1 MIKEGLGLN
10 LFSIRNY
17 LDSEEHFLE
26 AANKLKAMGYSHM
39 QFSGAPFD
47 APMIKRV
54 IDATGMKVVLTH
66 VPMDRIINDTEALM
80 DEHESIGCKNIGL
93 GAMPGDAIREYDKAV
108 KTIAALNEAGEKMAK
123 RGFKFFYH
131 NHSIEF
137 IRHGD
142 KTVMDMLAEAPYIN
156 FTLDTYWVQYAG
168 ASVVDTIKKLK
179 GRVECIHLKDY
190 MVEVQE
196 DGWTVKPHYCP
207 IGDGNIDFES
217 VINAAREAGTKYF
230 IVEQDNAAL
239 LPDTLEQVER
249 SVRYVDKNII

>member
-10 LFSIRNY
+10 LYSIRNY
-17 LDSEEHFLE
+17 LETEEKFTEVLS
-26 AANKLKAMGYSHM
+26 KLKEMGYTYV

-47 APMIKRV
+47 APMIKRA
-54 IDATGMKVVLTH
+54 IDKTGMKVVLTH
-66 VPMDRIINDTEALM
+66 VPMERILNDTETLM

-93 GAMPGDAIREYDKAV
+93 GAMPGDAIRDPEKAL

-142 KTVMDMLAEAPYIN
+142 KTVMDMLADAPYIN
-156 FTLDTYWVQYAG
+156 FTLDTYWVQHAG
-168 ASVVDTIKKLK
+168 ASVVDTINKLK
-179 GRVECIHLKDY
+179 GRIECIHLKDY
-190 MVEVQE
+190 KVEVQE
-196 DGWTVKPHYCP
+196 DGWTVKPIYCP
-207 IGDGNIDFES
+207 VGDGNIDFGS
-217 VINAAREAGTKYF
+217 VIAAAREAGTKYF

-239 LPDTLEQVER
+239 LPDTLGQVER
-249 SVRYVDKNII
+249 SACYVDKNFK

>member
-17 LDSEEHFLE
+17 LDSEEKFTDVLF
-26 AANKLKAMGYSHM
+26 KLKEMGYSHV

-47 APMIKRV
+47 APMIKRA
-54 IDATGMKVVLTH
+54 IEKTGMKVVLTH
-66 VPMDRIINDTEALM
+66 VPMERILNDTEALM
-80 DEHESIGCKNIGL
+80 DEHESIGCMNIGL
-93 GAMPGDAIREYDKAV
+93 GAMPGEAIREYDKAV
-108 KTIAALNEAGEKMAK
+108 KTIAALNEAAEKMAK

-190 MVEVQE
+190 QVVVQE
-196 DGWTVKPHYCP
+196 DGWTVKPCYCP
-207 IGDGNIDFES
+207 VGDGNIDFES
-217 VINAAREAGTKYF
+217 VIEVAREAGTKYF

-249 SVRYVDKNII
+249 SVRFVDKNFK

>member
-17 LDSEEHFLE
+17 LDSEERFTDVLE
-26 AANKLKAMGYSHM
+26 KLKEMGYTYV
-39 QFSGAPFD
+39 QYSGAPFD
-47 APMIKRV
+47 APMIKRA
-54 IDATGMKVVLTH
+54 IDKTDMKVVLTH
-66 VPMDRIINDTEALM
+66 VPMDRILNDTDALM
-80 DEHESIGCKNIGL
+80 DEHESIGCYNIGL
-93 GAMPGDAIREYDKAV
+93 GAMPGDAIRDPEKAL
-108 KTIAALNEAGEKMAK
+108 KTISALNAAGKKMEK

-142 KTVMDMLAEAPYIN
+142 KSVMDMLADAPYIN

-168 ASVVDTIKKLK
+168 ASVVDTINKLK
-179 GRVECIHLKDY
+179 GRIECIHLKDY
-190 MVEVQE
+190 TVEVQE

-217 VINAAREAGTKYF
+217 VIKAAREAGTKYF
-230 IVEQDNAAL
+230 LVEQDNAAL
-239 LPDTLEQVER
+239 MPDTLEQVER
-249 SVRYVDKNII
+249 SARYVDKNLK

>member
-17 LDSEEHFLE
+17 LDSEEKFTDVLF
-26 AANKLKAMGYSHM
+26 KLKEMGYSQV

-47 APMIKRV
+47 APMIKRA
-54 IDATGMKVVLTH
+54 IEKTGMKIVLTH
-66 VPMDRIINDTEALM
+66 VPMDRILNDTDALM

-108 KTIAALNEAGEKMAK
+108 QTIAALNAAAEKMAK

-142 KTVMDMLAEAPYIN
+142 KTVMDMLADAPYIN

-179 GRVECIHLKDY
+179 GRVDCIHLKDY
-190 MVEVQE
+190 QVFVQE
-196 DGWTVKPHYCP
+196 DGWTVKPYYCP
-207 IGDGNIDFES
+207 VGDGNIDFKE
-217 VINAAREAGTKYF
+217 VIKAARKAGTKYF

-249 SVRYVDKNII
+249 SARFIDKNFK

>member
-10 LFSIRNY
+10 LYSIRNY
-17 LDSEEHFLE
+17 LDTEEKFTDVL
-26 AANKLKAMGYSHM
+26 AKLKEMGYTCV

-47 APMIKRV
+47 APMIKRA
-54 IDATGMKVVLTH
+54 IDKTGMKVVLTH

-80 DEHESIGCKNIGL
+80 DEHESIGCKNLGL

-108 KTIAALNEAGEKMAK
+108 KTIAALNEAAEKMAK

-156 FTLDTYWVQYAG
+156 FTLDTYWVQHAG

-179 GRVECIHLKDY
+179 GRIECIHLKDY
-190 MVEVQE
+190 KVEVQE
-196 DGWTVKPHYCP
+196 DGWTVKPCYCP
-207 IGDGNIDFES
+207 VGDGNIDFRS
-217 VINAAREAGTKYF
+217 VLKAARKAGTKYF

-239 LPDTLEQVER
+239 MPDTLGQVER
-249 SVRYVDKNII
+249 SARYIDKNLK

>member
-17 LDSEEHFLE
+17 LESEEKFTDVLQ
-26 AANKLKAMGYSHM
+26 KLKDMGYTYV
-39 QFSGAPFD
+39 QFSGAPFN
-47 APMIKRV
+47 APMIKRA
-54 IDATGMKVVLTH
+54 IEKTGMKVVLTH
-66 VPMDRIINDTEALM
+66 VPMDRILNDTDALM

-142 KTVMDMLAEAPYIN
+142 KTVMDMLADAPYIN

-168 ASVVDTIKKLK
+168 ADVVDTIKKLK
-179 GRVECIHLKDY
+179 GRIECIHLKDY
-190 MVEVQE
+190 KVEVQE
-196 DGWTVKPHYCP
+196 DGWTVKPCYCP
-207 IGDGNIDFES
+207 IGDGNINFEE
-217 VINAAREAGTKYF
+217 VIKAARKAGTKYF
-230 IVEQDNAAL
+230 LVEQDNAAL
-239 LPDTLEQVER
+239 LPDTLEQVGK
-249 SVRYVDKNII
+249 SATYVGKSFK

>member
-10 LFSIRNY
+10 LHSIRNY
-17 LDSEEHFLE
+17 LENEEKFTGVL
-26 AANKLKAMGYSHM
+26 ATLKEMGYSYV

-47 APMIKRV
+47 APMIKRA
-54 IDATGMKVVLTH
+54 IDKTGMKVVLTH

-93 GAMPGDAIREYDKAV
+93 GAMPGPAITDPEKAIE
-108 KTIAALNEAGEKMAK
+108 TIAALNKAGEAMAK
-123 RGFKFFYH
+123 SGFKFFYH

-142 KTVMDMLAEAPYIN
+142 KSVMDMLADAPYIN

-168 ASVVDTIKKLK
+168 ADVIDTIKKLN
-179 GRVECIHLKDY
+179 GRIGCIHLKDY
-190 MVEVQE
+190 KIELQE

-207 IGDGNIDFES
+207 LGDGNIDFDK
-217 VINAAREAGTKYF
+217 VIAAARECGTQYF
-230 IVEQDNAAL
+230 IVEQDDAAL
-239 LPDTLEQVER
+239 LPDTLAQVEK
-249 SVRYVDKNII
+249 SLKYVEKNLI

>member
-17 LDSEEHFLE
+17 LDSEEKFTDVLF
-26 AANKLKAMGYSHM
+26 KLKEMGYTSV

-47 APMIKRV
+47 APMIKRA
-54 IDATGMKVVLTH
+54 IEKTGMKVVLTH
-66 VPMDRIINDTEALM
+66 VPMDRILNDTDALM

-93 GAMPGDAIREYDKAV
+93 GAMPGEAIREYDKAV
-108 KTIAALNEAGEKMAK
+108 QTIAALNAAAEKMAK

-179 GRVECIHLKDY
+179 GRVECVHLKDY
-190 MVEVQE
+190 QVFVQE
-196 DGWTVKPHYCP
+196 DGWTVKPYYCP
-207 IGDGNIDFES
+207 VGDGNIDFKE
-217 VINAAREAGTKYF
+217 VIKAARKAGTKHF

-249 SVRYVDKNII
+249 SVRFVDKNFK

>member
-17 LDSEEHFLE
+17 LDTEEKFTDVL
-26 AANKLKAMGYSHM
+26 ARLKEMGYTYV

-47 APMIKRV
+47 APMIKR
-54 IDATGMKVVLTH
+54 ATEKTGVQVVLTH
-66 VPMDRIINDTEALM
+66 VPMDRILNDTEALM
-80 DEHESIGCKNIGL
+80 DEHESFGCKNIGL

-123 RGFKFFYH
+123 RGFKLFYH

-142 KTVMDMLAEAPYIN
+142 KTVMDMLADAPYIN

-179 GRVECIHLKDY
+179 GRIECIHLKDY
-190 MVEVQE
+190 TIEVQE

-207 IGDGNIDFES
+207 IGDGNIDFDS
-217 VINAAREAGTKYF
+217 VIKVARECGTKYF
-230 IVEQDNAAL
+230 LVEQDNAAL
-239 LPDTLEQVER
+239 MPDTLGQVER
-249 SVRYVDKNII
+249 SVKYVAKNII